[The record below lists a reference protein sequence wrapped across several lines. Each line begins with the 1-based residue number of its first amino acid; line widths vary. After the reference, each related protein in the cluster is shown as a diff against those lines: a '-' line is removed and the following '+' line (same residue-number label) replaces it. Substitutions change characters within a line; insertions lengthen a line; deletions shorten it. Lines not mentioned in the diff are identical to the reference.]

1 MKTILRRRILAKG
14 GNFQVRRHKI
24 DAEREGGGSSSSA
37 TITART
43 KTTSSAKAFN
53 EDGTN
58 GEDARTKGPNDNA
71 LIEVSIRQ
79 KEVVKITKK

>member
-1 MKTILRRRILAKG
+1 MQDGSLRRQTDSGAPSKAATTDPIKDDG
-14 GNFQVRRHKI
+14 M
-24 DAEREGGGSSSSA
+24 DARMPADHENA
-37 TITART
+37 Y
-43 KTTSSAKAFN
+43 F

>member
-1 MKTILRRRILAKG
+1 MILAKG

-53 EDGTN
+53 EDGTK
-58 GEDARTKGPNDNA
+58 GEDARTKGPKPTGDHDNA
-71 LIEVSIRQ
+71 LVEVSIRQ